1 MVINVKELRGRDL
14 ELSNI
19 KMDLKTLLKNP
30 EIKWLNIFF
39 RDIILVLVVCY
50 VQYWSNFRSI
60 FMWLLTG
67 MLIVFITWHFS
78 DYLKYKKLQQW
89 HRH

>member
-14 ELSNI
+14 DLSNI

-39 RDIILVLVVCY
+39 RDIMLVLVVCY

-78 DYLKYKKLQQW
+78 DYLKYKKLQKW